1 MGHKVHPYGF
11 RIGIIKPWLAKWYAD
26 RDYATL
32 LQEDMRIR
40 ELVARQLSN
49 ASVSQVEIERG
60 INHVTVTVHTA
71 KPGIVIGKGGA
82 NVEALR
88 TNVGKLT
95 NKKVKLEIK
104 EILQPELDGM
114 LLAQNVAGQL
124 ERRIAFRKAIKQSI
138 QRTIKAGA
146 KGVKIQVSGRLGG
159 SEMSRTEWDKEGR
172 IPLGTLR
179 ADISYGVVH
188 AHTTY
193 GRIGVKAWVYRG
205 EQLGERPGSARTEPR
220 APRRA
225 AAGARSSTRGRRTN
239 LVGRWSRR
247 RAAAATATVEAPE
260 VAEEPQRPVE
270 LEQPVTEAA
279 PEAAAGRGRDGND
292 GRGAEW
298 SRRHRSSSEDVAET
312 TAEPVASAAEP
323 AEAPE
328 AASGAR
334 GDGGARGGRAGP
346 RCIGAEA
353 EVEVEGFLTMLMPK
367 RVKHRKVQRGRRAGL
382 AKGGTTVSFGD
393 FGLMAEEVCWLTSRQ
408 IEAARRAMTHHIKR
422 GGRVW
427 IRVFPDKPV
436 TKKPAEVRMGSG
448 KGAPDHWVAVV
459 KPGRVM
465 FEMSGVS
472 EPIAREAMRLA
483 GHKLPI
489 STKFV
494 IKEGQEHG
502 HQ

>member
-88 TNVGKLT
+88 TNIGKLT

-159 SEMSRTEWDKEGR
+159 AEMSRTEWDKEGR

-205 EQLGERPGSARTEPR
+205 EQLGDRPGSARTEPR

-225 AAGARSSTRGRRTN
+225 AATAGTRS
-239 LVGRWSRR
+239 
-247 RAAAATATVEAPE
+247 RAAAPATGGRGRGRAATEEAAVTP
-260 VAEEPQRPVE
+260 VEEPQTEATQVETAPVE
-270 LEQPVTEAA
+270 SPQADEPQTAAAQVDAAAPGAVEPESVSTESATAKAAA
-279 PEAAAGRGRDGND
+279 PEA
-292 GRGAEW
+292 
-298 SRRHRSSSEDVAET
+298 V
-312 TAEPVASAAEP
+312 
-323 AEAPE
+323 E
-328 AASGAR
+328 AA
-334 GDGGARGGRAGP
+334 DAG
-346 RCIGAEA
+346 E
-353 EVEVEGFLTMLMPK
+353 PK
-367 RVKHRKVQRGRRAGL
+367 
-382 AKGGTTVSFGD
+382 
-393 FGLMAEEVCWLTSRQ
+393 AEES
-408 IEAARRAMTHHIKR
+408 
-422 GGRVW
+422 
-427 IRVFPDKPV
+427 
-436 TKKPAEVRMGSG
+436 
-448 KGAPDHWVAVV
+448 
-459 KPGRVM
+459 
-465 FEMSGVS
+465 
-472 EPIAREAMRLA
+472 
-483 GHKLPI
+483 
-489 STKFV
+489 
-494 IKEGQEHG
+494 
-502 HQ
+502 

>member
-225 AAGARSSTRGRRTN
+225 AAGTRT
-239 LVGRWSRR
+239 
-247 RAAAATATVEAPE
+247 RAAGTRATGTAGRVAPASAATAVVEERTMPSAEVKPPKASATSPEAP
-260 VAEEPQRPVE
+260 VAENAV
-270 LEQPVTEAA
+270 A
-279 PEAAAGRGRDGND
+279 PEAAVVEAPVVEE
-292 GRGAEW
+292 AAVPEA
-298 SRRHRSSSEDVAET
+298 DVAAT
-312 TAEPVASAAEP
+312 TAEPTTDGAAAEA
-323 AEAPE
+323 AEAAGTPDVE
-328 AASGAR
+328 ATDAPA
-334 GDGGARGGRAGP
+334 GDEPA
-346 RCIGAEA
+346 
-353 EVEVEGFLTMLMPK
+353 
-367 RVKHRKVQRGRRAGL
+367 
-382 AKGGTTVSFGD
+382 
-393 FGLMAEEVCWLTSRQ
+393 
-408 IEAARRAMTHHIKR
+408 
-422 GGRVW
+422 
-427 IRVFPDKPV
+427 
-436 TKKPAEVRMGSG
+436 TKES
-448 KGAPDHWVAVV
+448 
-459 KPGRVM
+459 
-465 FEMSGVS
+465 
-472 EPIAREAMRLA
+472 
-483 GHKLPI
+483 
-489 STKFV
+489 
-494 IKEGQEHG
+494 
-502 HQ
+502 

>member
-88 TNVGKLT
+88 TNIGKLT
-95 NKKVKLEIK
+95 DKKVKLEIK

-205 EQLGERPGSARTEPR
+205 EQLGDRPGSARTEPR
-220 APRRA
+220 APRR
-225 AAGARSSTRGRRTN
+225 G
-239 LVGRWSRR
+239 
-247 RAAAATATVEAPE
+247 ATATRTRRATTRTDQAAAESSVAVAEPETTVAAPDAAQVETPVVEAAEVTEQVAAEAATESVETAPDAAPVAEAAEPEATEAPE
-260 VAEEPQRPVE
+260 P
-270 LEQPVTEAA
+270 AA
-279 PEAAAGRGRDGND
+279 D
-292 GRGAEW
+292 
-298 SRRHRSSSEDVAET
+298 
-312 TAEPVASAAEP
+312 
-323 AEAPE
+323 
-328 AASGAR
+328 AASS
-334 GDGGARGGRAGP
+334 D
-346 RCIGAEA
+346 E
-353 EVEVEGFLTMLMPK
+353 
-367 RVKHRKVQRGRRAGL
+367 
-382 AKGGTTVSFGD
+382 
-393 FGLMAEEVCWLTSRQ
+393 
-408 IEAARRAMTHHIKR
+408 
-422 GGRVW
+422 
-427 IRVFPDKPV
+427 
-436 TKKPAEVRMGSG
+436 
-448 KGAPDHWVAVV
+448 KGA
-459 KPGRVM
+459 
-465 FEMSGVS
+465 
-472 EPIAREAMRLA
+472 
-483 GHKLPI
+483 
-489 STKFV
+489 
-494 IKEGQEHG
+494 
-502 HQ
+502 

>member
-40 ELVARQLSN
+40 ELVAKQLAN

-220 APRRA
+220 APRRGTAGSRARPAAGGRAPA
-225 AAGARSSTRGRRTN
+225 AAERAR
-239 LVGRWSRR
+239 
-247 RAAAATATVEAPE
+247 ATATAEAPDTAPVIA
-260 VAEEPQRPVE
+260 VA
-270 LEQPVTEAA
+270 T
-279 PEAAAGRGRDGND
+279 PEAP
-292 GRGAEW
+292 
-298 SRRHRSSSEDVAET
+298 VAET
-312 TAEPVASAAEP
+312 PAVVLEGDVAVTPPEPVAAEVGPDAKATPDAEAATTPAAEP
-323 AEAPE
+323 DTD
-328 AASGAR
+328 ASA
-334 GDGGARGGRAGP
+334 DEP
-346 RCIGAEA
+346 S
-353 EVEVEGFLTMLMPK
+353 
-367 RVKHRKVQRGRRAGL
+367 
-382 AKGGTTVSFGD
+382 AKES
-393 FGLMAEEVCWLTSRQ
+393 
-408 IEAARRAMTHHIKR
+408 
-422 GGRVW
+422 
-427 IRVFPDKPV
+427 
-436 TKKPAEVRMGSG
+436 
-448 KGAPDHWVAVV
+448 
-459 KPGRVM
+459 
-465 FEMSGVS
+465 
-472 EPIAREAMRLA
+472 
-483 GHKLPI
+483 
-489 STKFV
+489 
-494 IKEGQEHG
+494 
-502 HQ
+502 